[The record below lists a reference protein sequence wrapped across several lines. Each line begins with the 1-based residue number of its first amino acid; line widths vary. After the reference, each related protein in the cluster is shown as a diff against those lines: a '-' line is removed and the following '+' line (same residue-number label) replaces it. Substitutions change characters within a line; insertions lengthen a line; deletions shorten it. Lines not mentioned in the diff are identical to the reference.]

1 MPDHTDL
8 RLLRH
13 RAVRLAVL
21 AGTTLTMSLSLAPA
35 SQAMDGG
42 LLDDVTDVAGDVT
55 EPGVDPALE
64 AVETVVPP
72 VEHAVEAVTEHVVE
86 PTASEVEHVVEATGG
101 GSAAPG
107 GQPPVQVEGD
117 GPTTDPGADPGAG
130 PGAGPGNEPGS
141 EPGDGPGAPAIDPVT
156 ASQPPGATPTPPP
169 AGPGN
174 SDDDTGVPG
183 RGDESGT
190 PAADPLRGRQ
200 RPSPASCDRGADLP
214 PRGAAA
220 PVAQRRDVGT
230 AEPAQPG
237 ETDTRSADR
246 SDSSSTFLR
255 PGNGALAPAV
265 AAPDAS
271 RALWLAG
278 LVGLG
283 MMLAMSLTVVLARE
297 LE

>member
-1 MPDHTDL
+1 MT
-8 RLLRH
+8 
-13 RAVRLAVL
+13 
-21 AGTTLTMSLSLAPA
+21 
-35 SQAMDGG
+35 
-42 LLDDVTDVAGDVT
+42 
-55 EPGVDPALE
+55 
-64 AVETVVPP
+64 
-72 VEHAVEAVTEHVVE
+72 
-86 PTASEVEHVVEATGG
+86 
-101 GSAAPG
+101 
-107 GQPPVQVEGD
+107 
-117 GPTTDPGADPGAG
+117 
-130 PGAGPGNEPGS
+130 
-141 EPGDGPGAPAIDPVT
+141 
-156 ASQPPGATPTPPP
+156 
-169 AGPGN
+169 
-174 SDDDTGVPG
+174 
-183 RGDESGT
+183 T
-190 PAADPLRGRQ
+190 PACRAGGMSRGPPQPTRCADGSVRRR
-200 RPSPASCDRGADLP
+200 RPAHRGADLP

-283 MMLAMSLTVVLARE
+283 MMLAMSLTVVMARE

>member
-1 MPDHTDL
+1 M
-8 RLLRH
+8 
-13 RAVRLAVL
+13 RLAVL

-55 EPGVDPALE
+55 EPVVDPALE

-117 GPTTDPGADPGAG
+117 GPTTDPGAG

-169 AGPGN
+169 AGPGI